1 MSYGVGSV
9 SFTRVRSAVT
19 AIAVRLVP
27 SHCQI
32 GTSYRGFG
40 RKSSFQFFCT
50 MHSSAAFL
58 VALAIGADALA
69 PANVLSRR
77 GMAQAAGAG
86 MASLLATEPAFAK
99 GKAAMPPPAPAK
111 ASKKAS
117 KKDSKAAAAPSGVD
131 LIKTLFVRAAASVIH
146 RAEQ

>member
-9 SFTRVRSAVT
+9 SFTRVRSGAVT

-86 MASLLATEPAFAK
+86 VAALVAPQVANAK
-99 GKAAMPPPAPAK
+99 GKAMPPPAPKAAK
-111 ASKKAS
+111 KESKKAEA
-117 KKDSKAAAAPSGVD
+117 KTAAPDGVA
-131 LIKTLFVRAAASVIH
+131 LMKTLFVRGGV
-146 RAEQ
+146 

>member
-1 MSYGVGSV
+1 MMS
-9 SFTRVRSAVT
+9 RSA
-19 AIAVRLVP
+19 
-27 SHCQI
+27 S
-32 GTSYRGFG
+32 
-40 RKSSFQFFCT
+40 
-50 MHSSAAFL
+50 FL
-58 VALAIGADALA
+58 VALAIGANALA

-111 ASKKAS
+111 TSKKAS